1 MTKEEMQNIIVS
13 LGKGESMK
21 VEIPAGKDVSNF
33 RLHIFRAG
41 KYGVEIKMVKLYG
54 DTFYIEKLNEGDLEA
69 YKKSISTNRGNH
81 KMKRINAAERKRNG
95 KWCV

>member
-21 VEIPAGKDVSNF
+21 MEIPAGKDVSNF

-41 KYGVEIKMVKLYG
+41 KYGVGIKMVKLYG

-69 YKKSISTNRGNH
+69 YKKSISTNRGTIRL
-81 KMKRINAAERKRNG
+81 KG
-95 KWCV
+95 